1 MSIPPLACHTAVR
14 YGDMM
19 IPHVKR
25 SLPLLLASLLA
36 ACATPQT
43 PHQTLA
49 ASADAPIEIGVIALN
64 DFHGALE
71 PPKQS
76 VNLPNP
82 DGSFVGVPAGGA
94 AWLATAV
101 DTIKAKHPNHV
112 VVAAGDLTSASQLAS
127 SLYLDEPSVSVMNR
141 IGLEFNAVGNHEFDR
156 GWTELLRLQNGG
168 CEKNTRRAP
177 CRLEPFKGATYK
189 YLSASTTKDD
199 GSTLFPATGLKTF
212 DTPQGKITLG
222 FIGLSLKTVPAL
234 VSPDAL
240 KGLHFADEA
249 DTINAAIPKLKAQG
263 ANAIVVLIHQGGQT
277 SDFGDVN
284 GCNKFAGDI
293 TPILDRLNPGVDVVV
308 SGHTH
313 WDYVCEHAGKDP
325 AHPILLTS
333 AGVYGELV
341 TDITLDFDP
350 KTHALIAKKAQN
362 VIVQSEPYTGSRGL
376 IANTTR
382 VPQFAPKPE
391 IAAYVKRY
399 VDDVAKETSRPAGHL
414 SGPAVKTEGDG
425 SWRGGPLGYL
435 IADSQLGATRRL
447 GAQVGFTNPFGVR
460 TSLVPASDGSVTFG
474 QLYAVQP
481 FNNDLVVQTM
491 TGAQIKAVLEE
502 GLDDQFTQQ
511 VLAPSANL
519 HYSYDLRR
527 PSGNRVVSLTLDGKP
542 LVPTAKYRVATNS
555 FLSEGGD
562 FYTEFTR
569 ATDKVRAGIDV
580 DAMEAWL
587 TAVPMRQVPDDKR
600 VVQIGG

>member
-1 MSIPPLACHTAVR
+1 
-14 YGDMM
+14 M
-19 IPHVKR
+19 IPQIKR
-25 SLPLLLASLLA
+25 SVPLLLASLLS
-36 ACATPQT
+36 ACATSQAPRQT
-43 PHQTLA
+43 SVT
-49 ASADAPIEIGVIALN
+49 SVTAPVEIGIIALN

-82 DGSFVGVPAGGA
+82 DGSFTGVPAGGA
-94 AWLATAV
+94 AWLASAV
-101 DTIKAKHPNHV
+101 DSIKARHPNHV

-127 SLYLDEPSVSVMNR
+127 SLYLDEPAVSVMNR
-141 IGLEFNAVGNHEFDR
+141 VGLEFNAVGNHEFDR

-168 CEKNTRRAP
+168 CAKHTRRQP
-177 CRLEPFKGATYK
+177 CRLEAFTGATYK
-189 YLSASTTKDD
+189 YLSASTIKDD

-212 DTPQGKITLG
+212 DTPAGQITVG

-234 VSPDAL
+234 VSPEAL
-240 KGLHFADEA
+240 KGLRFADEA
-249 DTINAAIPKLKAQG
+249 DTINAAVPKLKAQG
-263 ANAIVVLIHQGGQT
+263 ANAIVVLIHQGGKT

-284 GCNKFAGDI
+284 GCNKFTGDI
-293 TPILDRLNPGVDVVV
+293 VPILDRLKPGVDVVV

-313 WDYVCEHAGKDP
+313 WDYVCQRAGSDP

-341 TDITLDFDP
+341 TDITLGFDP
-350 KTHALIAKKAQN
+350 QTRRLVTKHAQN
-362 VIVQSEPYTGSRGL
+362 VIVQSEAYTGSRGA
-376 IANTTR
+376 IANTDR
-382 VPQFAPKPE
+382 VPRFAPKPE

-435 IADSQLGATRRL
+435 IADSQLGATRKL

-491 TGAQIKAVLEE
+491 TGAQIKAVIEE
-502 GLDDQFTQQ
+502 GLDDKFTQQ

-519 HYSYDLRR
+519 RYSYDMRR

-542 LVPTAKYRVATNS
+542 LVPTAKYRVATNN

-569 ATDKVRAGIDV
+569 ASDKVRAGIDI

-587 TAVPMRQVPDDKR
+587 TAVPMRQVPNDKR